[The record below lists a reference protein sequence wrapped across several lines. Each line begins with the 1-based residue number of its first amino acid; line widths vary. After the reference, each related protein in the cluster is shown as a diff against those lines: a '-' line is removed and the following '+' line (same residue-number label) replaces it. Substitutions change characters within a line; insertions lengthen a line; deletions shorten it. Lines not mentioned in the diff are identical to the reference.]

1 MAFLSSMTLS
11 AETPVVISQTLTVAD
26 LGNEAVVLDPT
37 SGMYFG
43 LNEVAARILALAQS
57 STTIGEIVT
66 QLYDEFDVDRGQL
79 MADVSAF
86 VNDLEKRGMIRV
98 G

>member
-1 MAFLSSMTLS
+1 MASLSSMTLS
-11 AETPVVISQTLTVAD
+11 AETPVVISQTLTIAD
-26 LGNEAVVLDPT
+26 LGNEAVVLDPN

-57 STTIGEIVT
+57 PTTIGEIVG
-66 QLYDEFDVDRGQL
+66 QLYEEFDVDQSQL
-79 MADVSAF
+79 TADVSAF
-86 VNDLEKRGMIRV
+86 VGDLEKRGMIRV